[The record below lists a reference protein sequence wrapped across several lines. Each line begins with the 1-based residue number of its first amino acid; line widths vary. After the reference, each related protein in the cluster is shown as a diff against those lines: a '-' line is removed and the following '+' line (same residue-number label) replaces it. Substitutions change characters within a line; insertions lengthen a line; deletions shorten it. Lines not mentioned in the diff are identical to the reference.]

1 MPVPGEK
8 QRLSWLMVVALAVLS
23 TGLVVGRLDSQ
34 ERPRP
39 YVTREPPASLDSMS
53 PDALTAYIRS
63 LRFDPDPW
71 AGDEQ
76 RLLIGRFVVD
86 SPQLARYGPLVRI
99 EPEEGEQHLSYP
111 QLRRGR
117 IVARFVNRDTTPY
130 PKLGLVGHGVTYWW
144 IEGPYQQD
152 SGRAGR
158 AVFITTDSAG
168 RILRRTPASL
178 FYEPHREYA
187 ARFSNYPRAIARWVW
202 LDRDEQGWVPCG
214 NGCCRSGAQ

>member
-152 SGRAGR
+152 SGRAENAWNVCGGAELGPARAGR
-158 AVFITTDSAG
+158 ARTTAG
-168 RILRRTPASL
+168 HGWG
-178 FYEPHREYA
+178 PHGPA
-187 ARFSNYPRAIARWVW
+187 ARSLADAGLARPGGRAHRRPAA
-202 LDRDEQGWVPCG
+202 QG
-214 NGCCRSGAQ
+214 RRALR